1 MSRTKETSLPS
12 LLIPDVNIYGPPIT
26 SKVYRMFG
34 VNNKLVGYN
43 LSVGKTSIFL
53 ADEVTFSFINS
64 FYINAL
70 IRYEPGSIPIT

>member
-1 MSRTKETSLPS
+1 
-12 LLIPDVNIYGPPIT
+12 
-26 SKVYRMFG
+26 MFG

-43 LSVGKTSIFL
+43 WSVGKTSIFL